1 MYTYT
6 ITYPEF
12 KKRLIFYHV
21 NCLICM
27 ICDSNHYIPSCTSLC
42 FEPITQFMVF
52 SSLSTRYARVLII
65 LMFNKER
72 LLLIDQ
78 LAYSRKKFNNK
89 YDICLVI
96 TYFSY
101 HLRFKSKIYK
111 LYNNNN
117 NNNDVLT
124 DRYGYNRRYTTVDL
138 LADTTALFTT
148 TTTSYFP

>member
-1 MYTYT
+1 
-6 ITYPEF
+6 
-12 KKRLIFYHV
+12 
-21 NCLICM
+21 
-27 ICDSNHYIPSCTSLC
+27 
-42 FEPITQFMVF
+42 MVF

-78 LAYSRKKFNNK
+78 LAYSREKFNNK

-96 TYFSY
+96 TYFSF
-101 HLRFKSKIYK
+101 HLSFKSKMYK
-111 LYNNNN
+111 LYN

-124 DRYGYNRRYTTVDL
+124 DRYGCNRRSCRYCRLTCGHLVS
-138 LADTTALFTT
+138 ATALFTT